1 MRCAFGSVLCTA
13 RKLTIFPGRG
23 WSYSGAVEQI
33 VQELGTDENRKS
45 MRKKLQISY
54 LAEQIKDK
62 GEKLELHIS
71 TGKRSVFVEDE

>member
-1 MRCAFGSVLCTA
+1 
-13 RKLTIFPGRG
+13 
-23 WSYSGAVEQI
+23 
-33 VQELGTDENRKS
+33 

-71 TGKRSVFVEDE
+71 TGKRTVFVEDE